1 MLALFHGWV
10 QKGFIDLPIPI
21 NRLSS
26 IDIVIVSHNHYDHL
40 DDKTVRDLADKN
52 NIHVVVPLGLKPFF
66 IERGYNKF
74 TELDW
79 GQSVSVEG
87 IKVTAEPSVN
97 DSTRSTSDHNKTLW
111 SSWIISSF
119 QQRIFFISDTVYSK
133 IILNLVGDKYGSFDF
148 AILPTGAFEPRELL
162 WTSHTTPEEAIS
174 IGIDVRTKTL
184 IASHWCIISSSS
196 DRPMF

>member
-1 MLALFHGWV
+1 LLALFHGWV

-119 QQRIFFISDTVYSK
+119 QQRIFLLAIRCTQKLYS
-133 IILNLVGDKYGSFDF
+133 ILSVINTAPL
-148 AILPTGAFEPRELL
+148 ILLFYLQEHLNQGNCCGRRIPLQKKLSPLA
-162 WTSHTTPEEAIS
+162 
-174 IGIDVRTKTL
+174 
-184 IASHWCIISSSS
+184 
-196 DRPMF
+196 